1 VSDIESRGA
10 AMNNLIIYGII
21 NLESAELVN
30 LYSEFKQRQEKS
42 ATEKRPGQPVLFGA
56 LADCLGAE
64 IGRRWISEEE
74 RRAILKAAG

>member
-1 VSDIESRGA
+1 
-10 AMNNLIIYGII
+10 MNDLIIYGIM

-64 IGRRWISEEE
+64 IGARYYRRQD
-74 RRAILKAAG
+74 KGG